1 MKDVSSFS
9 RLEAQSLLGVLFDLD
24 DTFLE
29 HTTLT
34 LDAYRAL
41 FALREVGLSLI
52 VLTGRPAS
60 WAEMIVRMWPVD
72 AAIAENGS
80 VAYTLRDRVPVLL
93 DPAAGARRTSRRAR
107 LELLVQQVRKELPQL
122 SPANDVL
129 GRLTDYTFDI
139 GETQHPPANIVERA
153 IELAHQHGART
164 TRSSVHL
171 HLTFDRMDKGSG
183 AIALLTHLGHDATSV
198 RGKFAFVGDSQNDAT
213 AFATFSATCGVANL
227 SGQFSLLPKY
237 KTSLPKSAGFC
248 QFADRLFQLRNS

>member
-1 MKDVSSFS
+1 MKDISSLS
-9 RLEAQSLLGVLFDLD
+9 KLEAQSLLGVLFDLD

-34 LDAYRAL
+34 LAAYRAL
-41 FALREVGLSLI
+41 FSLREVGLSLI

-80 VAYTLRDRVPVLL
+80 VAYTLHNRVPVLL
-93 DPAAGARRTSRRAR
+93 DPAAGERRASRRAR
-107 LELLVQQVRKELPQL
+107 LERLVQQVRKELPEL
-122 SPANDVL
+122 CPANDVV

-139 GETQHPPANIVERA
+139 GETERPSALVVERA
-153 IELAHQHGART
+153 IEIAHQHGART

-183 AIALLTHLGHDATSV
+183 AIALLSHLGHDATSV
-198 RGKFAFVGDSQNDAT
+198 RNQFAFIGDSQNDAS
-213 AFATFSATCGVANL
+213 AFATFSSSCGVKNL

-237 KTSLPKSAGFC
+237 RTSLPKSAGFC
-248 QFADRLFQLRNS
+248 QFADHLFQSRSS